1 MTKTYVYKN
10 ISLNVYLRGPREKGI
25 KLLNEIVI
33 IVISYCTGRLRTS
46 FWKISAVSL
55 GPTALT
61 SWQFSLVFR
70 LFIKTWTHK
79 SLVVNQYWLT
89 SQLVL
94 GPNCCLNSSRTN
106 EFLDHEPQ
114 STATKNM
121 IHLAQSK
128 CF

>member
-61 SWQFSLVFR
+61 S
-70 LFIKTWTHK
+70 
-79 SLVVNQYWLT
+79 
-89 SQLVL
+89 
-94 GPNCCLNSSRTN
+94 
-106 EFLDHEPQ
+106 
-114 STATKNM
+114 
-121 IHLAQSK
+121 
-128 CF
+128 